1 MLLTGSSANDI
12 DVGLDNN
19 LLALMRALVNKHQRT
34 LTFFNAL
41 ERFWQWVNDRNATST
56 VLLGQ
61 ADNRC

>member
-41 ERFWQWVNDRNATST
+41 ERFWQ
-56 VLLGQ
+56 
-61 ADNRC
+61 